1 MDSGWLRERS
11 SRTCVRTVA
20 LVLGVALASLLAAEG
35 VRHAPRARI
44 DDLPSDDPPRDA
56 PRSAESPPG
65 PGSDHPP
72 RVPPPLPPD
81 SLPDD
86 LFDRPLP
93 RGLPDLGASA
103 SVTRPQFDLG
113 RRLFFDAILSR
124 DRTVSCASC
133 HDPRLGF
140 TVQSATAVGVEGR
153 TVPRN
158 PPTLFN
164 RAFGVTHSWDGRA
177 ESLEAQM
184 LLPIHNP
191 MEMDLPLTEAIA
203 RLRAEPPYPAL
214 FRAAF
219 AAAEEAGPELVTE
232 ARLAQGLAAF
242 VRKLTLG
249 DSPVDAFL
257 AGDENSLTTGEKG
270 GMWVFDSK
278 GKCWRCHSGPN
289 FTDEAFHN
297 TGVGVVDRQPEPG
310 RLAITGRPE
319 DRGAFKTPTLRGL
332 ARTAPYMHDGS
343 LKTLEEVVEF
353 YRRGGN
359 PNSNL
364 DGRMEPLEL
373 TDGEARDL
381 VEFLRSLSRRERTGE
396 SF

>member
-1 MDSGWLRERS
+1 MEPTWPRRGRS
-11 SRTCVRTVA
+11 SKWGARVIAFTLAVSI
-20 LVLGVALASLLAAEG
+20 ASLLMADG
-35 VRHAPRARI
+35 SR
-44 DDLPSDDPPRDA
+44 LQSDDPPL
-56 PRSAESPPG
+56 AES
-65 PGSDHPP
+65 SDEPTEGTP
-72 RVPPPLPPD
+72 ARTPPPLPPD
-81 SLPDD
+81 SLPAD

-93 RGLPDLGASA
+93 RGLPELPELTG
-103 SVTRPQFDLG
+103 VTRLQFDLG
-113 RRLFFDAILSR
+113 RRLFFDGILSR

-140 TVQSATAVGVEGR
+140 TIDRATAVGVEGR
-153 TVPRN
+153 TLPRN

-164 RAFGVTHSWDGRA
+164 RAFGSAHSWDGRA

-191 MEMDLPLTEAIA
+191 MEMDLPLAQAVA
-203 RLRAEPPYPAL
+203 RLRVEEPYPAL
-214 FRAAF
+214 FERAF
-219 AAAEEAGPELVTE
+219 AESDEAARAELITE
-232 ARLAQGLAAF
+232 ARLAQVLAAF
-242 VRKLTLG
+242 VRKLTLA

-257 AGDENSLTTGEKG
+257 AGDENSLSTEAKG

-297 TGVGVVDRQPEPG
+297 TGVGAVDGVPEPG
-310 RLAITGRPE
+310 RLAVTGRPE

-332 ARTAPYMHDGS
+332 ALTAPYMHDGS

-364 DGRMEPLEL
+364 DGRMEPVEL
-373 TDGEARDL
+373 TDTEARDL
-381 VEFLRSLSRRERTGE
+381 VEFLRSLSLRERTGE
-396 SF
+396 SR